1 MTTFEITLLVI
12 LIILIFGI
20 GALSVPS
27 EKGKQ
32 MHEQVKREYKQ
43 ELAQK
48 EIARVTKELLARNAA

>member
-1 MTTFEITLLVI
+1 MTTLQITLLVI
-12 LIILIFGI
+12 LIILILGI

-43 ELAQK
+43 ELTQK
-48 EIARVTKELLARNAA
+48 EIARVTKELLERNAA

>member
-1 MTTFEITLLVI
+1 MTTLEITLLVLIMVSI
-12 LIILIFGI
+12 LVIC
-20 GALSVPS
+20 ALSVPS

-48 EIARVTKELLARNAA
+48 EIARVTKEILERNAA